1 MLKGFLALMNAR
13 WLKGCTGRNL
23 DILARGPLWQHGIDY
38 KCGSKINIIGLQM
51 ETVINVN
58 IKSATFY
65 QINMHNNCSS
75 FMEL

>member
-1 MLKGFLALMNAR
+1 MNDFDFDNNTVSITKNYAR
-13 WLKGCTGRNL
+13 LGSE
-23 DILARGPLWQHGIDY
+23 DIIQTP
-38 KCGSKINIIGLQM
+38 KTPKSKRTITLPAEIM
-51 ETVINVN
+51 EMVINVN